1 MSQPEAPADV
11 LIGKLVDL
19 GVAIVDNLIIAIP
32 VMMGAASLF
41 IVAWFNKR
49 TKRLKKDVRD
59 AAVEAEKQHGRH
71 AGPKKHAFASSKLK
85 KTWSSIDTHKLDD
98 LIITE
103 GVKAAHEYR
112 DSLVP
117 PEPKK

>member
-1 MSQPEAPADV
+1 MMQPEAPSDV
-11 LIGKLVDL
+11 LVGKLVEL
-19 GVAIVDNLIIAIP
+19 GVVIVDNVIFLVPA
-32 VMMGAASLF
+32 VMAAGAVF
-41 IVAWFNKR
+41 VVAWFNKR

-98 LIITE
+98 LITTE